1 MLGNCPL
8 LSPSAHTHPSH
19 PKYIYPPPSPPPT
32 THHYYNVTITWKNS
46 ILIGLVCSTDK
57 GWQGGKVML
66 DNCSYC
72 PHTNHHHTPST
83 LPPPTHTH
91 THPNY
96 NVDITWQNIP
106 FRLVWYAVLIRG
118 DKEASLCLATVPYF
132 PPHTPK
138 YTPPPHTHI
147 LDDLT
152 ILTVSFDTACA
163 LAEFYSDWIGMQR

>member
-19 PKYIYPPPSPPPT
+19 PKYIYPLPPPPPT

-91 THPNY
+91 
-96 NVDITWQNIP
+96 I
-106 FRLVWYAVLIRG
+106 
-118 DKEASLCLATVPYF
+118 
-132 PPHTPK
+132 HTP
-138 YTPPPHTHI
+138 
-147 LDDLT
+147 T
-152 ILTVSFDTACA
+152 IMWISLGRIFH
-163 LAEFYSDWIGMQR
+163 SDWFGMQCWLGVTRRQLYAWQLFPTSPHIPPSTPLPPTHTS